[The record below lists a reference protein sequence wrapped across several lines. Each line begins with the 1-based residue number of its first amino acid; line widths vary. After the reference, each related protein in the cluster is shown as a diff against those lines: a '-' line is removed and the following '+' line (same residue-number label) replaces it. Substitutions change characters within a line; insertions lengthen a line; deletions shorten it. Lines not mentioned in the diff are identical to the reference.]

1 MRGACRVLS
10 AESQSI
16 HADIYVLGQMA
27 TEDKFSRLQLGTLRV
42 TGRLID
48 ASNATLYAIAELD
61 SQEMVCIYKP
71 VAGERPLWDFP
82 DGCLAHREYAAYLVS
97 ENLGFHVVPL
107 TVLRDGPYGK
117 GMAQEWIDIDESIDL
132 AQFFSTDH
140 PGLRSMALFDAV
152 VNNTDRKI
160 GHLLPVDGKTVYG
173 CDHGVTFH
181 VEDKLRSV
189 LWQWAGDV
197 LNANEIELLERA
209 VSALQGELR
218 VQLEQLLTV
227 EEIDALAMRVD
238 RLLAQGCFPH
248 PSPDWPAVPWPAF

>member
-1 MRGACRVLS
+1 
-10 AESQSI
+10 
-16 HADIYVLGQMA
+16 MA
-27 TEDKFSRLQLGTLRV
+27 TDDKFSRLQLGTLRV

-71 VAGERPLWDFP
+71 IAGERPLWDFP

-97 ENLGFHVVPL
+97 EHLGFHVVPL

-132 AQFFSTDH
+132 AQFFSTNH
-140 PGLRSMALFDAV
+140 PGLRLMALFDAV

-160 GHLLPVDGKTVYG
+160 GHLLPVNSEIVYG

-181 VEDKLRSV
+181 VEDKLRTV
-189 LWQWAGDV
+189 LWQWAGDF
-197 LNANEIELLERA
+197 LNANEIELLKRA
-209 VSALQGELR
+209 VIALHGELR
-218 VQLEQLLTV
+218 VQLEQLITV
-227 EEIDALAMRVD
+227 EEVDALAMRVN